1 MNLENIELKP
11 CPFCGGKAEI
21 WMLNENGQSCRNALW
36 AKDLYIECS
45 TCHAASATFEKTIDK
60 NALEQA
66 VSAWNQ
72 RKRDSIIPDEAVS
85 EVENA
90 FIAAGDQLSSV
101 LNELCRKVKA
111 GDFKEVI
118 RNIIEELY
126 AREDNNEE
134 TVHIP
139 ADSDPA

>member
-21 WMLNENGQSCRNALW
+21 WMLNENGLSCRNALW

-45 TCHAASATFEKTIDK
+45 TCHAASDKFEKTIDK

-72 RKRDSIIPDEAVS
+72 RKKDSIISDEAVS

-90 FIAAGDQLSSV
+90 FIAAGDQLSNI
-101 LNELCRKVKA
+101 LNELRRKVEA

>member
-36 AKDLYIECS
+36 AKDLYIKCS
-45 TCHAASATFEKTIDK
+45 TCHAASDTFEKTIDK

-72 RKRDSIIPDEAVS
+72 RKKDSIISDEAVS

-90 FIAAGDQLSSV
+90 FIAAGDQLSNV
-101 LNELCRKVKA
+101 LNELCWKVKT
-111 GDFKEVI
+111 GGFKEEI
-118 RNIIEELY
+118 RAIIEDLY

>member
-21 WMLNENGQSCRNALW
+21 WMLNENGQSCRNAHW
-36 AKDLYIECS
+36 AKDIYIECS
-45 TCHAASATFEKTIDK
+45 TCHAASDTFEKVIDK

-72 RKRDSIIPDEAVS
+72 RKKDSIISDEAVS

-90 FIAAGDQLSSV
+90 FIAAGDQLSNV
-101 LNELCRKVKA
+101 LNELCWKVKA
-111 GDFKEVI
+111 GGFKEVI
-118 RNIIEELY
+118 RAIIEDLY
-126 AREDNNEE
+126 AKEDNNEE

-139 ADSDPA
+139 SDSDPA

>member
-1 MNLENIELKP
+1 MNLENIKLKP

-36 AKDLYIECS
+36 AKDIYIECS
-45 TCHAASATFEKTIDK
+45 TCHAASDTFEKTIDK

-72 RKRDSIIPDEAVS
+72 RKKDSIISDEAVS

-90 FIAAGDQLSSV
+90 FIAAGDQLSNV
-101 LNELCRKVKA
+101 LNELCRKVEE
-111 GDFKEVI
+111 GGFKEVI
-118 RNIIEELY
+118 RAIIEDLY
-126 AREDNNEE
+126 AKEDNNEE

>member
-1 MNLENIELKP
+1 MNLENIKLKP
-11 CPFCGGKAEI
+11 CPFCGGQAEI
-21 WMLNENGQSCRNALW
+21 WMLNENGQSCKNVHW
-36 AKDLYIECS
+36 AKDIYIECS
-45 TCHAASATFEKTIDK
+45 TCHAASDTFEKVIDK

-72 RKRDSIIPDEAVS
+72 RKKDNIIPDEVIS

-90 FIAAGDQLSSV
+90 FIAACDQLSNV
-101 LNELCRKVKA
+101 LNELCRKVEA
-111 GDFKEVI
+111 GEFKEVI
-118 RNIIEELY
+118 RTIIEDLY
-126 AREDNNEE
+126 AKEDNNEE